1 MLEETAA
8 IVTDKSS
15 IITFA
20 VPVFFLMIIIEYCY
34 GRFVGKD
41 TYRLNDTFTS
51 ISLGMISRYPT
62 MLNLGVQSLIF
73 VYIGKYLNVGLLSM
87 KNPLTWI
94 VAFLLYDLSYYWM
107 HRLHHEIKI
116 LWATH
121 SVHHHGEDYN
131 LATALRQTSTGWLW
145 KWIFY
150 MPMIILGVP
159 GEVFVTVAGI
169 NLVYQFWVHTEHIG
183 HLGFLEK
190 IFITPMNHGI
200 HHAKNKEYIDA
211 NYGGVFIIW
220 DRMFGTYTARLA
232 DVTPVYGTVSALKS
246 FNPIWANTQVYTNM
260 IKDTIKTKKLS
271 DKIKIW
277 YSRTYWR
284 PEDCIEE
291 KDPKEFYVKYD
302 PIITSDIK
310 VFSFFQ
316 MLFTII
322 VSGSVLFFLAQFS
335 YNEII
340 AFAVSITL
348 LSSLTA
354 TLLQGKRYMYAVI
367 VGFSILGIF
376 GIEFFGILNSTLLPT
391 QLLMSQFFVNIFV
404 VGMLYLYQG
413 YKNLMPLKDRR
424 VL

>member
-94 VAFLLYDLSYYWM
+94 IAFLLYDLSYYWM

-291 KDPKEFYVKYD
+291 KDPKEFYIKYD

-354 TLLQGKRYMYAVI
+354 TLLQGKRYMYFVI

-376 GIEFFGILNSTLLPT
+376 SIEFLGILNSTLLPT

>member
-94 VAFLLYDLSYYWM
+94 IAFLLYDLSYYWM

-291 KDPKEFYVKYD
+291 KDPKEFYIKYD

-354 TLLQGKRYMYAVI
+354 TLLQGKRYMYVVI

-376 GIEFFGILNSTLLPT
+376 SIEFFGILNSTLLPT

>member
-94 VAFLLYDLSYYWM
+94 IAFLLYDLSYYWM
-107 HRLHHEIKI
+107 HRMHHEIKI

-291 KDPKEFYVKYD
+291 KDPKEFYIKYD

-354 TLLQGKRYMYAVI
+354 TLLQGKRYMYVVI

-376 GIEFFGILNSTLLPT
+376 SIEFLGILNSTLLPT

>member
-1 MLEETAA
+1 MIESTAA
-8 IVTDKSS
+8 VVTDKSI

-20 VPVFFLMIIIEYCY
+20 IPAFFILILIEYFY
-34 GRFVGKD
+34 GKFVGKN

-73 VYIGKYLNVGLLSM
+73 VYVSKYMNVGLLSV

-94 VAFLLYDLSYYWM
+94 AAFLLYDLSYYWM
-107 HRLHHEIKI
+107 HRMHHEIKI

-121 SVHHHGEDYN
+121 SVHHHGEDFN
-131 LATALRQTSTGWLW
+131 LATALRQTSTGWIW

-150 MPMIILGVP
+150 LPMILLGVP
-159 GEVFVTVAGI
+159 VEVFITVAGI

-220 DRMFGTYTARLA
+220 DRMFGTYIARKP
-232 DVTPVYGTVSALKS
+232 DIDPVYGTVSALKS
-246 FNPIWANTQVYTNM
+246 FNPIWANIQIYTTM
-260 IKDTIKTKKLS
+260 LKDSIKTKKFS
-271 DKIKIW
+271 DKLKVF
-277 YSRTYWR
+277 YSKTYWR

-291 KDPKEFYVKYD
+291 KGAKDFHVKFNPVVTTD
-302 PIITSDIK
+302 VQ

-316 MLFTII
+316 LIFTIA
-322 VSGSVLFFLAQFS
+322 VSGSVLFFISEYTKTEIAIIGVFIISLTTLTSMLLQSHNAYIALFILSCLGAVGITSFEIIDYEVLSSKLLVAQFGIS
-335 YNEII
+335 
-340 AFAVSITL
+340 AFGI
-348 LSSLTA
+348 
-354 TLLQGKRYMYAVI
+354 AVI
-367 VGFSILGIF
+367 ALYKRLF
-376 GIEFFGILNSTLLPT
+376 GIELANA
-391 QLLMSQFFVNIFV
+391 
-404 VGMLYLYQG
+404 
-413 YKNLMPLKDRR
+413 
-424 VL
+424 

>member
-1 MLEETAA
+1 MN
-8 IVTDKSS
+8 
-15 IITFA
+15 IILYA
-20 VPVFFLMIIIEYCY
+20 VPFFFL
-34 GRFVGKD
+34 
-41 TYRLNDTFTS
+41 
-51 ISLGMISRYPT
+51 
-62 MLNLGVQSLIF
+62 LIF
-73 VYIGKYLNVGLLSM
+73 IELLLE
-87 KNPLTWI
+87 KNKGTDYYRVNDSINSLTAGVLSRMTGIIKQLFPLTIYVVAYDHLAMFQMESSWWI
-94 VAFLLYDLSYYWM
+94 WVIAFVLYDFCYYWK
-107 HRLHHEIKI
+107 HRLGHEMNIF
-116 LWATH
+116 WAAH
-121 SVHHHGEDYN
+121 VVHHSSEEYN
-131 LATALRQTSTGWLW
+131 LTTALRQSGSSFLS
-145 KWIFY
+145 WIFY
-150 MPMIILGVP
+150 LPMAVLGFEPIVLI
-159 GEVFVTVAGI
+159 TVGSL
-169 NLVYQFWVHTEHIG
+169 NLIYQFWVHTEHIG

-291 KDPKEFYVKYD
+291 KDPKEFYIKYD

-376 GIEFFGILNSTLLPT
+376 SIEFFGIFNHS
-391 QLLMSQFFVNIFV
+391 SCS
-404 VGMLYLYQG
+404 Y
-413 YKNLMPLKDRR
+413 D
-424 VL
+424 

>member
-1 MLEETAA
+1 
-8 IVTDKSS
+8 
-15 IITFA
+15 
-20 VPVFFLMIIIEYCY
+20 
-34 GRFVGKD
+34 
-41 TYRLNDTFTS
+41 
-51 ISLGMISRYPT
+51 
-62 MLNLGVQSLIF
+62 
-73 VYIGKYLNVGLLSM
+73 
-87 KNPLTWI
+87 
-94 VAFLLYDLSYYWM
+94 
-107 HRLHHEIKI
+107 
-116 LWATH
+116 
-121 SVHHHGEDYN
+121 
-131 LATALRQTSTGWLW
+131 
-145 KWIFY
+145 
-150 MPMIILGVP
+150 
-159 GEVFVTVAGI
+159 
-169 NLVYQFWVHTEHIG
+169 
-183 HLGFLEK
+183 
-190 IFITPMNHGI
+190 
-200 HHAKNKEYIDA
+200 
-211 NYGGVFIIW
+211 
-220 DRMFGTYTARLA
+220 
-232 DVTPVYGTVSALKS
+232 
-246 FNPIWANTQVYTNM
+246 M